1 MFVLG
6 IPGGISAAVILGA
19 LTIHGLQPGMRLFKN
34 HPEVIYT
41 IMWGFIGANVLM
53 AFVAVILA
61 RGYAYLTLFPRGI
74 IGPLVIVFSIVGVYA
89 GSNNVYDV
97 WLMMALGV
105 LGYFMEKHDFSP
117 AGVLLGLVLG
127 PIAEDGMRNLLI
139 ISDYQPLS
147 FILGRPVSVV
157 ILICIISIIAFS
169 FKKNKGT
176 KEV

>member
-1 MFVLG
+1 
-6 IPGGISAAVILGA
+6 
-19 LTIHGLQPGMRLFKN
+19 
-34 HPEVIYT
+34 
-41 IMWGFIGANVLM
+41 MWGFIAANVMM

-97 WLMMALGV
+97 WLMMGLGV
-105 LGYFMEKHDFSP
+105 LGYFMEKYGFSP

-139 ISDYQPLS
+139 ISDDQPLT
-147 FILGRPVSVV
+147 FIMGRPVSIV
-157 ILICIISIIAFS
+157 ILLCIIGIIAFS
-169 FKKNKGT
+169 FKKRDDS
-176 KEV
+176 V